1 MASSSVFLGVMHASI
16 RVDILRRYYDTPA
29 MQQLPVCCLVHSSH
43 WRKAQYLVTLDT
55 KRLQGL
61 SWSVE
66 SSVSPLQCLQ
76 AWGNCGFY
84 RQNLSLP
91 LSILLEIE
99 HCRTLCICRLQHE
112 IKNAPGSPQGS
123 RTSFT
128 NFPFQRTTSTSTK
141 LGSTS
146 PVLCDL
152 LLSVLRYTSLC
163 FVMARTQ
170 KANLCAILKRN
181 VWHDASP
188 SLLILSADNE
198 ITDQICSFCELS
210 KPRSD
215 LQRANL
221 FRSSTDKNFF
231 LPSFVDIIRTLSNK
245 RPAIHDEPCKRSTH
259 RRGEEVNSP
268 SYTILNNA
276 YAFIVRCHHECCHSI
291 FLLSFNC
298 ANAMHTCRNSGGGN
312 ICCVQ
317 T

>member
-1 MASSSVFLGVMHASI
+1 
-16 RVDILRRYYDTPA
+16 
-29 MQQLPVCCLVHSSH
+29 
-43 WRKAQYLVTLDT
+43 
-55 KRLQGL
+55 
-61 SWSVE
+61 
-66 SSVSPLQCLQ
+66 
-76 AWGNCGFY
+76 
-84 RQNLSLP
+84 
-91 LSILLEIE
+91 
-99 HCRTLCICRLQHE
+99 
-112 IKNAPGSPQGS
+112 
-123 RTSFT
+123 
-128 NFPFQRTTSTSTK
+128 
-141 LGSTS
+141 
-146 PVLCDL
+146 
-152 LLSVLRYTSLC
+152 
-163 FVMARTQ
+163 MARTQ
-170 KANLCAILKRN
+170 KANLSAILKRN

-188 SLLILSADNE
+188 SLLILSADKE

-215 LQRANL
+215 LHRANL

-291 FLLSFNC
+291 FLLLRFNC
-298 ANAMHTCRNSGGGN
+298 ANTMHTCRNSGGGN